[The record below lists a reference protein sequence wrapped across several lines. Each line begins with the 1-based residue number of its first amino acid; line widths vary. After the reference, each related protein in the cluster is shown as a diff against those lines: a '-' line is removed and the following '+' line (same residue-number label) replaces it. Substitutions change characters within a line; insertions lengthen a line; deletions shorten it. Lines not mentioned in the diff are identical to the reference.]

1 MGMPT
6 THSKENTNIHSE
18 RQREDIRHRTV
29 HVHELIVHI
38 PGNDGI
44 GKFTNPLLEET
55 GHGVQRCRVQIRI
68 HVEFILAVCVRLLDL
83 QLERGDLLG
92 VTTHTEETLFVQ
104 VIGDHF
110 GRLDQKARQHVVILA
125 VRFVLTLLGGDAHRF
140 QQRNAEETLLGL
152 LRLLQLQEATLVLA
166 KQTKPDGRGLP
177 PTKLLAVCLC
187 SPEQMRRYR
196 DVEREGGREK
206 RERERRERERKQND
220 VNTSPNER
228 NTRTRLNSPTGRFSN
243 RGVQLGGID
252 VEPTHR
258 RLLVHFHFLGDLHA
272 KQFAELVSAA
282 LL

>member
-1 MGMPT
+1 
-6 THSKENTNIHSE
+6 
-18 RQREDIRHRTV
+18 
-29 HVHELIVHI
+29 
-38 PGNDGI
+38 
-44 GKFTNPLLEET
+44 
-55 GHGVQRCRVQIRI
+55 
-68 HVEFILAVCVRLLDL
+68 
-83 QLERGDLLG
+83 
-92 VTTHTEETLFVQ
+92 
-104 VIGDHF
+104 
-110 GRLDQKARQHVVILA
+110 
-125 VRFVLTLLGGDAHRF
+125 
-140 QQRNAEETLLGL
+140 
-152 LRLLQLQEATLVLA
+152 LQLQEATLVLA

-258 RLLVHFHFLGDLHA
+258 RLLVRFHFLGDLHA

-282 LL
+282 LLQDLNVLPFLQYVSNDVHMANSSTEFMQVQVQKKRKKENTYRKRTPQNQP